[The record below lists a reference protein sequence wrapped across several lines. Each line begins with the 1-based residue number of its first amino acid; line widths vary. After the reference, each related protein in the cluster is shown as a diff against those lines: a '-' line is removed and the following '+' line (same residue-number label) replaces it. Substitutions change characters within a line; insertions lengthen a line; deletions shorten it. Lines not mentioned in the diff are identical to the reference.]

1 VGRDA
6 VAVVEA
12 WHAAV
17 NAGDAEAAVALAAP
31 DVEVGG
37 PRGSGRGPELLRA
50 WVGQAGI
57 RLEPLRTLAA
67 EGTVVVEQ
75 RARWRE
81 PGTGALGPEQ
91 RVTSVFVVVDGAIV
105 RILRFADVDDA
116 VAAAGLE
123 AAAAWVPCAAVS
135 AQGLERSTEKMRRE
149 GVGDAAIQAFAD
161 AYERLQGGET
171 GVLPEAELEPV
182 DEIPDADEL
191 PEADAGEAL
200 DRAVVIKLN
209 GGLGTSMGMT
219 GPKSLVE
226 VKDGLTF
233 LDIIV
238 HQVLGLRERSGARV
252 PLVLMNSFSTRDASL
267 QALERHDG
275 IRADVPLDFVQNKVP
290 KLLADGLE
298 PAEWPDDPALE
309 WAPPGHG
316 DLYAALVTSG
326 MLDELLDRG
335 YRYAFVSN
343 ADNLGAVLDPRI
355 LAWVAAEEVPFAME
369 VADRTEVDRKGGH
382 VARRRDGGGLVL
394 REIAQTPDEDVDAFQ
409 DVSRHR
415 FFNTN
420 TLWVDLEALRGLLD
434 KRDGVLGLPMIVNR
448 KTVDPSDKGSPEV
461 VQLET
466 AMGAAIDVFDGARAL
481 RVPRTRFAPVKTTND
496 LLALRSD
503 AYLLTEDARVV
514 PAEGRDGPPLIELDD
529 EHFKLLRDF
538 ESRFPAGAPSLVA
551 CRRLRVSGDVR
562 FGAGV
567 VVRGSVAVEHDGD
580 DQLRIEDGAVLEG

>member
-1 VGRDA
+1 
-6 VAVVEA
+6 
-12 WHAAV
+12 
-17 NAGDAEAAVALAAP
+17 
-31 DVEVGG
+31 
-37 PRGSGRGPELLRA
+37 
-50 WVGQAGI
+50 
-57 RLEPLRTLAA
+57 
-67 EGTVVVEQ
+67 
-75 RARWRE
+75 
-81 PGTGALGPEQ
+81 
-91 RVTSVFVVVDGAIV
+91 
-105 RILRFADVDDA
+105 
-116 VAAAGLE
+116 
-123 AAAAWVPCAAVS
+123 
-135 AQGLERSTEKMRRE
+135 MRRE

-171 GVLPEAELEPV
+171 GVLPESDLEPV
-182 DEIPDADEL
+182 DEVPDADEL
-191 PEADAGEAL
+191 PDADAREVL
-200 DRAVVIKLN
+200 DGAVVIKLN

-238 HQVLGLRERSGARV
+238 RQVLGLRERTGARL
-252 PLVLMNSFSTRDASL
+252 PLVLMNSFSTRAPSIE
-267 QALERHDG
+267 AIERHDG

-298 PAEWPDDPALE
+298 PAEWPDDPSLE

-326 MLDELLDRG
+326 MLDELLGHG

-369 VADRTEVDRKGGH
+369 VADRTEADRKGGH
-382 VARRRDGGGLVL
+382 VARRREGGGLVL
-394 REIAQTPDEDVDAFQ
+394 REIAQTPDEDADAFQ

-420 TLWVDLEALRGLLD
+420 TLWLDLEALRALLD
-434 KRDGVLGLPMIVNR
+434 ERDGVLGLPMIVNR
-448 KTVDPSDKGSPEV
+448 KTVDPTDKRSPEV
-461 VQLET
+461 IQLET

-503 AYLLTEDARVV
+503 AYVLTDDARVE
-514 PAEGRDGPPLIELDD
+514 PAEDRDGPPLVELDD
-529 EHFKLLRDF
+529 EHYKLLSDF
-538 ESRFPAGAPSLVA
+538 EARFPAGAPSLVA
-551 CRRLRVSGDVR
+551 CERLAVDGDVL
-562 FGAGV
+562 FGRGV
-567 VVRGSVAVEHDGD
+567 VVRGAVTIEHSGD
-580 DQLRIEDGAVLEG
+580 EQLRVADGAVLEG